1 LRGCSI
7 SNSISPVV
15 CSVSSALPPLFGS
28 ESLFAAGELLVF
40 ADAVLLAVAIAS
52 RALLTQSRCFAAAPH
67 SRK

>member
-1 LRGCSI
+1 
-7 SNSISPVV
+7 
-15 CSVSSALPPLFGS
+15 VSSALSPLFVS